1 MRCRPVLLL
10 AALSASPVLAGD
22 FADLAVL
29 DREVAAFTGAPQ
41 GAPGGAALPV
51 DRRLR
56 LSRCSGPLALSW
68 YGPRRETV
76 LAECPT
82 AGGWKVFVPLRPAAN
97 AATSAAAVPVVAR
110 GEAVTVIV
118 SGAGFAVSQ
127 SGEAMEPGALGAWIR
142 VRSASSKGEPQRT
155 QVIRAQVLRPGVVG
169 IPLP

>member
-10 AALSASPVLAGD
+10 AALFASPALAAA

-29 DREVAAFTGAPQ
+29 DREIAAFTGAPQ

-56 LSRCSGPLALSW
+56 LSQCSGPLALSW
-68 YGPRRETV
+68 YGSRRETV
-76 LAECPT
+76 LVECPV
-82 AGGWKVFVPLRPAAN
+82 AGGWKVYVPLRIAASAS
-97 AATSAAAVPVVAR
+97 AATPIVAR
-110 GEAVTVIV
+110 GEAVTVVV

-127 SGEAMEPGALGAWIR
+127 PGEAIEPGALGAWIR
-142 VRSASSKGEPQRT
+142 VRKAGSKGEP
-155 QVIRAQVLRPGVVG
+155 IRAQVLRPGVVG